1 MDGDGENSFS
11 KFFMALFRKCTGCLS
26 LEYSNIVILKC
37 SVPMRKH
44 PVCIDIH
51 FTTDV
56 VLFKIE
62 LPFKIVWSIFSNHIS
77 INLCQE

>member
-37 SVPMRKH
+37 SVPIRT
-44 PVCIDIH
+44 PCVY
-51 FTTDV
+51 
-56 VLFKIE
+56 
-62 LPFKIVWSIFSNHIS
+62 
-77 INLCQE
+77 

>member
-37 SVPMRKH
+37 SVPMRT
-44 PVCIDIH
+44 PCSIDIH